1 MNQGWSGLPALVPAT
16 NQTGTYMRLRQEDRK
31 AVDLLL
37 DRAPVA
43 ARGNGYGNGQAV
55 YAGADGAIRERVAKV
70 ETLFHIL
77 DSWPVS
83 EPPRDLIEQTLELIE
98 DPAARQHRNLHIPS
112 VSPHHRPA

>member
-1 MNQGWSGLPALVPAT
+1 MSQGWSGLPALVPAT
-16 NQTGTYMRLRQEDRK
+16 NQTGIYMRLRQEDRK

-43 ARGNGYGNGQAV
+43 AKGNGHGIGQAV

-70 ETLFHIL
+70 ETLLHVL
-77 DSWPVS
+77 DTWPAP

-98 DPAARQHRNLHIPS
+98 DPAARRHRQPHIPS
-112 VSPHHRPA
+112 IASHHRPA